1 MPDLAHHVARVNGI
15 RLHYVTAGEGPPL
28 YLLHGYPQTWFM
40 WRKVVPLLAP
50 RFRLVM
56 PDLRGYGDSDKPPEG
71 YDKRTMA
78 SDVRELARALGDER
92 FALVGHDRGA
102 RVAHRYALD
111 HGETLTAVSLLDI
124 VPTRTVFD
132 NTDQHIARSTWH
144 WFFLPVPDLAETLLK
159 AEPEAV
165 LRYFFRTWSHHAH
178 AIEEEAFQE
187 YLRAF
192 RLPGTIRATCADY
205 RAGATTDLEQD
216 AADGDQRIEAP
227 LLVLWGAERGLGRR
241 FDILGIWKEKA
252 RKVDGRAI
260 ADCGHFIAEEQPG
273 ELAEE
278 LLNFFDG
285 LS

>member
-56 PDLRGYGDSDKPPEG
+56 PDLRGYGDSDKPSGG

-111 HGETLTAVSLLDI
+111 HGETLTALSLLDI
-124 VPTRTVFD
+124 VPTKTVFD
-132 NTDQHIARSTWH
+132 NIDQDLARRSWH

-165 LRYFFRTWSHHAH
+165 LRYFFRTWCHHGH

-216 AADGDQRIEAP
+216 AADGDQRVEAP
-227 LLVLWGAERGLGRR
+227 LLALWGAERGLGNR
-241 FDILGIWKEKA
+241 FDVLGVWKEKA
-252 RKVDGRAI
+252 RQVEGRAI
-260 ADCGHFIAEEQPG
+260 ADCGHFIAEEKPA
-273 ELAEE
+273 ELAEA
-278 LLNFFDG
+278 LLNFFGG
-285 LS
+285 LV

>member
-1 MPDLAHHVARVNGI
+1 M
-15 RLHYVTAGEGPPL
+15 
-28 YLLHGYPQTWFM
+28 
-40 WRKVVPLLAP
+40 
-50 RFRLVM
+50 
-56 PDLRGYGDSDKPPEG
+56 
-71 YDKRTMA
+71 
-78 SDVRELARALGDER
+78 
-92 FALVGHDRGA
+92 
-102 RVAHRYALD
+102 
-111 HGETLTAVSLLDI
+111 
-124 VPTRTVFD
+124 
-132 NTDQHIARSTWH
+132 
-144 WFFLPVPDLAETLLK
+144 PDLAETLLK

-241 FDILGIWKEKA
+241 FDILAIWKEKA
-252 RKVDGRAI
+252 RTVEGRAI
-260 ADCGHFIAEEQPG
+260 ADCGHFIAEEKPA
-273 ELAEE
+273 ELAEA
-278 LLNFFDG
+278 LLKFFDG